1 MQSTLKKTITN
12 QHGFVLGTSILVS
25 AVLILAG
32 VFAVWMANTEML
44 LVRNES
50 QMIREFYDAEAGLV
64 DAIENYNV
72 PPTQWLTNDFLLDG
86 DNAYHSGRASRHF
99 SYCRGGPKGHGCLLL

>member
-1 MQSTLKKTITN
+1 MESMREKMVKTLKQTIEN
-12 QHGFVLGTSILVS
+12 EHGFVLGTSILVS

-50 QMIREFYDAEAGLV
+50 QMIREFYSPITAPHTMTRTPIRSL
-64 DAIENYNV
+64 
-72 PPTQWLTNDFLLDG
+72 WLKF
-86 DNAYHSGRASRHF
+86 AVF
-99 SYCRGGPKGHGCLLL
+99 

>member
-1 MQSTLKKTITN
+1 MNQTWKKTIISEN
-12 QHGFVLGTSILVS
+12 GFVLGTSILVS

-64 DAIENYNV
+64 NAIENYNAPHPV
-72 PPTQWLTNDFLLDG
+72 VDQ
-86 DNAYHSGRASRHF
+86 
-99 SYCRGGPKGHGCLLL
+99 CLPA